1 MNVTLFIIAFLITIV
16 GMLEFLFLNF
26 KSLPVVKAG
35 KVTKPC
41 NERKNIFGYM
51 PTHIFING
59 VKKDVSDD
67 MQMIVCGN
75 SMQHYHIYDG
85 QRIYVRKMGNEEKNG
100 IARYPVLV
108 FHIIDG
114 VQGDAKYKLRK
125 FVGYVDNEN
134 LKDLFVSKQDRIKVS
149 EDVFVSQC
157 EEKLR
162 KLRLKDSSR
171 LVLSETYDE
180 DQKAI
185 LYSLHPVTTIF
196 GKVEYAM

>member
-1 MNVTLFIIAFLITIV
+1 MNVTLFAIVFFLTIV
-16 GMLEFLFLNF
+16 GMLVFLFLNI

-41 NERKNIFGYM
+41 KEIKRIFGYM
-51 PTHIFING
+51 PSVISING
-59 VKKDVSDD
+59 IKRDVSKDL
-67 MQMIVCGN
+67 QMIVCGN
-75 SMQHYHIYDG
+75 SMQNYNIYDG
-85 QRIYVRKMGNEEKNG
+85 QRIYVKAMEDEEKNQ
-100 IARYPVLV
+100 ITRYPVLV
-108 FHIIDG
+108 FHI
-114 VQGDAKYKLRK
+114 VNSELGDAKYKLRK

-134 LKDLFVSKQDRIKVS
+134 LHDLFVSKQDRIKVS
-149 EDVFVSQC
+149 EDIFVSQC

-162 KLRLKDSSR
+162 KLRLKESVR

-196 GKVEYAM
+196 GKVEFAM

>member
-1 MNVTLFIIAFLITIV
+1 M
-16 GMLEFLFLNF
+16 
-26 KSLPVVKAG
+26 
-35 KVTKPC
+35 
-41 NERKNIFGYM
+41 
-51 PTHIFING
+51 
-59 VKKDVSDD
+59 
-67 MQMIVCGN
+67 
-75 SMQHYHIYDG
+75 
-85 QRIYVRKMGNEEKNG
+85 
-100 IARYPVLV
+100 
-108 FHIIDG
+108 
-114 VQGDAKYKLRK
+114 
-125 FVGYVDNEN
+125 GYVDNEN